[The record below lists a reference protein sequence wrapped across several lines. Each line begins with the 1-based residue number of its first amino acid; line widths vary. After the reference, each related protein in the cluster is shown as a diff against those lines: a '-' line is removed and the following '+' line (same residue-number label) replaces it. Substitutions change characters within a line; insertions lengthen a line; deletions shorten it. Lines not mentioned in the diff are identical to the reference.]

1 MYVCV
6 CMFLYRYTYTEI
18 CTYVYPVYVYIY
30 TTHMYVRT
38 NACGIDNVLLVLVY
52 QGTEAL
58 HMATLLTKEEGN
70 LLVFD
75 VPRER
80 EDEFRDKLKK
90 LDISSIP
97 FMPVH

>member
-1 MYVCV
+1 MCV
-6 CMFLYRYTYTEI
+6 CFYIGIHTQRYI

-97 FMPVH
+97 FMPFH